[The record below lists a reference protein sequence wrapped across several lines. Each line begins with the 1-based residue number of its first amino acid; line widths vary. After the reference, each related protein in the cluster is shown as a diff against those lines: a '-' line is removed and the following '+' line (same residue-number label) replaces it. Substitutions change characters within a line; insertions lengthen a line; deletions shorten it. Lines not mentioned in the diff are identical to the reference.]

1 MRRISS
7 ALGLAAGVA
16 GLPLILQA
24 VAGPPTLSGLP
35 TWTWVRGGLRDQYL
49 PVDPLL
55 RAMAL
60 LAWGLWA
67 YVALVVM
74 LRAVAVL
81 AARRRLAGAA
91 ALLALTNLVTIP
103 ALRSMVDAAVG
114 MSLLASTVTPASP
127 AAAAAPAAVVRTMQ
141 APSEWG
147 RAHALLD
154 TARAAPY
161 PARAAAPAT
170 TPAASGQ
177 PARDDPSSE
186 PEERPPAPPNKRYTV
201 EPGDS
206 LWRIAERELGDPY
219 RWDEIFALNRGRHM
233 PDGAVFHNP
242 GLIRPG
248 WILRLPAEPAD
259 RAVSPARPPRTRDA
273 PRERVAPPT
282 PTTTAPEPETR
293 VCRPAVRLPSGSI
306 VGLSVAVAVAA
317 ALAVARRRGRRGRL
331 PGEPRPGIRRHDAD
345 ADETLRWLERVALG
359 GPGYGDPD
367 ADQTEPEE
375 PARPAPPT
383 QRVLRLLAE
392 TEAPPEAVMAQ
403 PPHDISPASAAI
415 RSSEESR
422 AGQGELPWP
431 APTPVALGH
440 RDGEEITLELS
451 GAGGLTLTGA
461 GAADAAHALL
471 VAFLSRHPPEAGEV
485 VVAGDR
491 LLPGIGPFPGLRRHQ
506 GQAAALAELEVE
518 VVRRAR
524 LLQEAEAADFA
535 GYRRADPAEPMPA
548 LLLATDTAPAAL
560 AGRLRTLA
568 GIGQRLGIGIL
579 VVDEAG
585 VREAEPWGARL
596 AVDAEGTLTA
606 ASPEK
611 AAARLAGIRLFHL
624 TAEEAA
630 VTLAVLADARREAD
644 LEPGPDQMSDAR
656 SPTVAGPVADDPDLG
671 VAAANGGRLA
681 PRADSE
687 ASGAA
692 GDSARTA
699 ALQPSDAP
707 HGASAASEE
716 PFEVAPPA
724 SRPLI
729 GVQLLGPYRIEVAG
743 QEIRGRLR
751 TTGRELFA
759 YYLLHPDGATLEGAV
774 DALWPDTQPGRE
786 SSRFWNALNSL
797 RARLRSATGRPDL
810 KVLERTNERY
820 RVDADLVD
828 VDLWRFQR
836 ALADTRDATS
846 TADKLAA
853 LERAA
858 AAYGGDLLTHTDYTW
873 AEPAR
878 VDLRGRAVD
887 TLARLAELRDQAGD
901 RHGALAALE
910 RAITVDPDCEELYR
924 RLMRLQAD
932 LGDPDAVRRT
942 YRRLRAH
949 LLDELDVEPDPT
961 TQELYERLLAKH
973 RRRHPS
979 GLPEQP

>member
-1 MRRISS
+1 
-7 ALGLAAGVA
+7 V
-16 GLPLILQA
+16 
-24 VAGPPTLSGLP
+24 VAGPPSLSGLP
-35 TWTWVRGGLRDQYL
+35 TWTWVRDVLRDQYL

-55 RAMAL
+55 RAMGL

-67 YVALVVM
+67 YVALVVA

-91 ALLALTNLVTIP
+91 ALLAVTNLVTVP
-103 ALRSMVDAAVG
+103 VLRSMVDAAVG
-114 MSLLASTVTPASP
+114 VSLLASTVTPPPSTGATAASV
-127 AAAAAPAAVVRTMQ
+127 AVVRTVQ
-141 APSEWG
+141 APSEWD
-147 RAHALLD
+147 RARALLD
-154 TARAAPY
+154 TVRTASSSARPT
-161 PARAAAPAT
+161 APAT
-170 TPAASGQ
+170 TPATSG
-177 PARDDPSSE
+177 E
-186 PEERPPAPPNKRYTV
+186 PERDGPRRPPDERLPAPHNRRYTV

-206 LWRIAERELGDPY
+206 LWRIAEQELGDPY
-219 RWDEIFALNRGRHM
+219 RWSEIFALNRGRRM

-242 GLIRPG
+242 GLIRPS
-248 WILRLPAEPAD
+248 WLLRLPARPD
-259 RAVSPARPPRTRDA
+259 DSAVSPARPPRARDA
-273 PRERVAPPT
+273 PGERVAPPT
-282 PTTTAPEPETR
+282 PTTTAREPETR
-293 VCRPAVRLPSGSI
+293 VCPPAVRLPSGSI
-306 VGLSVAVAVAA
+306 VGLSVAVGVAG
-317 ALAVARRRGRRGRL
+317 ALAVARRRRRHGRL
-331 PGEPRPGIRRHDAD
+331 PGEPRPGIRRRDAY

-367 ADQTEPEE
+367 ADQEEPEE
-375 PARPAPPT
+375 PTRPAPPT

-392 TEAPPEAVMAQ
+392 TEAPPEPVAAQ
-403 PPHDISPASAAI
+403 PLHDIAPANAATG
-415 RSSEESR
+415 SSR
-422 AGQGELPWP
+422 GLQARQGEPPWP

-440 RDGEEITLELS
+440 RDGEEVTLELT

-471 VAFLSRHPPEAGEV
+471 VAYLSRHTPEAGEV
-485 VVAGDR
+485 VVADDR
-491 LLPGIGPFPGLRRHQ
+491 LLPGISPFPGLRRHD
-506 GQAAALAELEVE
+506 GLAPALTELEVE
-518 VVRRAR
+518 VVRRER
-524 LLQEAEAADFA
+524 LLQEAEAGDFA
-535 GYRRADPAEPMPA
+535 SYRRADPAEPMPT
-548 LLLATDTAPAAL
+548 LLLATTVPAAL
-560 AGRLRTLA
+560 AGRLRTLV

-579 VVDEAG
+579 AVDEAG
-585 VREAEPWGARL
+585 VQDAEPWGARL
-596 AVDAEGTLTA
+596 EVDADGALTA
-606 ASPEK
+606 ARPDE

-630 VTLAVLADARREAD
+630 VTLAVLADARGEAD
-644 LEPGPDQMSDAR
+644 LEAVPNQTRDAR
-656 SPTVAGPVADDPDLG
+656 SPIQAGPVADDPDLG

-681 PRADSE
+681 PRADLE
-687 ASGAA
+687 ASGAG
-692 GDSARTA
+692 GDGTRTA
-699 ALQPSDAP
+699 APQPSDTPRGTPAVP
-707 HGASAASEE
+707 ED

-724 SRPLI
+724 GRPLV

-743 QEIRGRLR
+743 QEVRGRLR

-774 DALWPDTQPGRE
+774 DALWPDTPPGRE

-797 RARLRSATGRPDL
+797 RARLRSATGQSDL
-810 KVLERTNERY
+810 KVLERTNESY
-820 RVDADLVD
+820 RVDPDLVD

-836 ALADTRDATS
+836 ALADARDATT
-846 TADKLAA
+846 TAGKLAA

-887 TLARLAELRDQAGD
+887 ALARLAELRDQAGD

-924 RLMRLQAD
+924 RLMRLQAE
-932 LGDPDAVRRT
+932 LVDPDAVRRT

-949 LLDELDVEPDPT
+949 LLNELDVEPDPT
-961 TQELYERLLAKH
+961 SQELYERLLAKH